1 MQRHGAFCSVP
12 SILEYLCLRPNQAL
26 KTEGMKPMRK
36 LAIATASAMLGIAL
50 SLSAA
55 VPAAHAAGKVDCD
68 AVMQALG
75 QGKKAKEVASD
86 MKISVASVYRCK
98 RHAKQ
103 AAKAETA
110 TQKMSERAAEA
121 GAASAAP
128 SPSTK

>member
-1 MQRHGAFCSVP
+1 
-12 SILEYLCLRPNQAL
+12 
-26 KTEGMKPMRK
+26 MKPMRK
-36 LAIATASAMLGIAL
+36 LATASAMLGIAL

-103 AAKAETA
+103 AAKAEMKS
-110 TQKMSERAAEA
+110 QKMGDRAAEA
-121 GAASAAP
+121 GAAP
-128 SPSTK
+128 SPTSK

>member
-1 MQRHGAFCSVP
+1 
-12 SILEYLCLRPNQAL
+12 
-26 KTEGMKPMRK
+26 MRK

-68 AVMQALG
+68 EVMQALG